1 MSWIW
6 RASQYGRGWTR
17 IRGDRHG
24 ELVKIGEREGVQ
36 IKMFDKSEE
45 ILMTV
50 NVNGSDDF
58 IIAPRTST
66 RLSRTVHRLSPIF

>member
-1 MSWIW
+1 
-6 RASQYGRGWTR
+6 
-17 IRGDRHG
+17 
-24 ELVKIGEREGVQ
+24 
-36 IKMFDKSEE
+36 MFDKSEE